1 MAKKVDV
8 VPNPTPTAMLPEPGF
23 SRMPEIKRIFGY
35 SKTTVYRLIQNGK
48 FPAQVKLGE
57 RASGWR
63 NSDLNTLLRSL

>member
-1 MAKKVDV
+1 MAKKVDA
-8 VPNPTPTAMLPEPGF
+8 VPNPTQTALLPEPGF
-23 SRMPEIKRIFGY
+23 SRIPDIKRIFGY

-63 NSDLNTLLRSL
+63 NSDLNAFMRSL